1 MIEVI
6 YQEMLK
12 GNYSFAILVVGILQL
27 IVMIV
32 SLIKKKK

>member
-1 MIEVI
+1 MEVI

-12 GNYSFAILVVGILQL
+12 GNFSFAILLVGILQL

-32 SLIKKKK
+32 TAIKRKK